1 MFAFQRGPLSKCR
14 ERKVWIFIL
23 RCLLGIRH
31 HHGHNPKL
39 LTIISHGHQ
48 KRATAA
54 PLLYSHTANTTQV
67 FGGRLR
73 EDAQGK
79 AKTIVHMLTCPRSQG
94 WRSQEK
100 DLNTSNP
107 VGYVPVPLLAPTSCP
122 RSIPTHRALSPEV
135 RSLRAKPELL
145 RPEERTSGLLGKSP
159 LLKTSPAFPEW
170 ELHILECS
178 TVCTFWWLFG

>member
-1 MFAFQRGPLSKCR
+1 MLGEKSVDIHPKMSTWNLSSPRTQPKTPD
-14 ERKVWIFIL
+14 
-23 RCLLGIRH
+23 
-31 HHGHNPKL
+31 HNLSWASEEGNCCPV
-39 LTIISHGHQ
+39 
-48 KRATAA
+48 A
-54 PLLYSHTANTTQV
+54 YSHTATTTQV
-67 FGGRLR
+67 FGGHLR

-122 RSIPTHRALSPEV
+122 RSIPHRALSPEV

-159 LLKTSPAFPEW
+159 LLKASPAFPEW
-170 ELHILECS
+170 YLHILECC
-178 TVCTFWWLFG
+178 TVRTFWWLFG